1 MNRGAGMS
9 KHTRTTQSGYS
20 LAEILVAVAVFAL
33 IILAALL
40 AYDRSNR
47 EFKLGVEAANLQ
59 QNTRVAFDKL
69 SGDLRSAGFDFDR
82 DGIPAGSVGGTN
94 QYQQPDEQFEYIG
107 QHAIAIRGNFD
118 YETEA
123 TPCPAST
130 PDNCDNGRERT
141 YESTQFPVV
150 TTGNDEII
158 AYGLVPDSQ
167 TTIPAC
173 DPATNCIQ
181 FYADTYAPRKS
192 YPSTGGLDE
201 RVVKIP
207 GVDLGVAQTSGTYM
221 GQTCSA
227 ATPCYKLDNPPY
239 TLYRFSLDRTQQDFT
254 TGANVVRTPLAT
266 NIRSVKFTYYQDAQ
280 GFVTLKDLENDTDVS
295 TGSPIF
301 GEGPYTVA
309 NPTAVVRERI
319 TRAKINAIRV
329 ELIGMNEAPDRGYT
343 VSGETVASVANRRQ
357 YRLETLISPRNIQK
371 RGMKEQDTI
380 APGAP
385 TDLEICTGRCGGVY
399 LHWTAPAV
407 NATQGAPDQYQIVYD
422 LRSEPGFRYRSTT
435 YSNTFGYVFPEPG
448 DPSMIPNVEYKFAVV
463 ALNSFGSGTSLP
475 VYGYPRNNT
484 KPEAPTALTAT
495 PRSGIITLQWQRPL
509 NDASGTMAC
518 TSGTPPSTIPSL
530 EIQGYRIERTTD
542 PSGTWDV
549 IADETVVQSAAT
561 TVTWED
567 TTVQNCITYHY
578 RVTAIEECIADAAY
592 NLGGIDQ
599 AKSDPSVEASATPPA
614 QDEPKPPTSFKVDQ
628 SSPIVS
634 GNANVNMSW
643 SKVTQDMSDNPINV
657 SSYKVYR
664 RQIAPAA
671 AATGFTEIHEMPMSG
686 TSPDTLTWDDM
697 GLPATSGEQ
706 YEYYV
711 TALQCP
717 GAGELESGP
726 SNTQKYPC
734 IFSADALNSP
744 PLNSDAFDGSG
755 LSDLDPWLV
764 VDDATVTV
772 NHNTSAT
779 DEVSSATFSIYD
791 ETGSLMRS
799 GTDSLPPYEATW
811 VLSGDLN
818 RVDVSVLDENGCTT
832 AFSRWVQNQP
842 QACCLLPQSASTGVM
857 SFTAGNDFVEITLKN
872 VCQGT
877 LDIQNIEFT
886 WTGAIRPT
894 RVLFPTASGTDTVNV
909 PGSATS
915 PTTVTPGGTV
925 IDVPADNADSS
936 TYKITVRFASTLAAG
951 NPITGFTVNY
961 IRQTESTTEACSVVP

>member
-1 MNRGAGMS
+1 MS
-9 KHTRTTQSGYS
+9 KHNRTTQSGYS

-123 TPCPAST
+123 TPCPASS

-173 DPATNCIQ
+173 DPATNCIR
-181 FYADTYAPRKS
+181 FYADTKVPRKS
-192 YPSTGGLDE
+192 YPSTGGVDE
-201 RVVKIP
+201 STVSIP

-221 GQTCSA
+221 GQTCAA

-239 TLYRFSLDRTQQDFT
+239 TLYRFSLDRTQQDFS

-329 ELIGMNEAPDRGYT
+329 ELIGMNEAPDRGYS
-343 VSGETVASVANRRQ
+343 VSGETVASVKNRRQ

-385 TDLEICTGRCGGVY
+385 TDVKICTGRCGGVY
-399 LHWTAPAV
+399 LTWTAPPV

-435 YSNTFGYVFPEPG
+435 YSNTFGFVFPEPG
-448 DPSMIPNVEYKFAVV
+448 DPAMTPNLEYKFAVV

-475 VYGYPRNNT
+475 VYGFPRNNT
-484 KPEAPTALTAT
+484 KPEKPTALTAVA
-495 PRSGIITLQWQRPL
+495 RSGIIALQWQRPMS
-509 NDASGTMAC
+509 DASGSMSC
-518 TSGTPPSTIPSL
+518 TSGTPPTFLPPL
-530 EIQGYRIERTTD
+530 EIQGYRVERTTN
-542 PSGTWDV
+542 PSVAASWTV
-549 IADETVVQSAAT
+549 IADETVVQSTAN

-592 NLGGIDQ
+592 NVSGDTAQ
-599 AKSDPSVEASATPPA
+599 AMSDASDPTSATPPA
-614 QDEPKPPTSFKVDQ
+614 EDDPKPPTSFVVDQ
-628 SSPIVS
+628 NSPISS
-634 GNANVNMSW
+634 GNADVNMSW
-643 SKVTQDMSDNPINV
+643 AKVTQDMSDNAINA

-664 RQIAPAA
+664 RQIAPAV
-671 AATGFTEIHEMPMSG
+671 AATSFSEIYELLVSG
-686 TSPDTLTWDDM
+686 TSPDTLTWVDP
-697 GLPATSGEQ
+697 GLPVGAGEQ

-717 GAGELESGP
+717 SSERESGQSDP
-726 SNTQKYPC
+726 QKYPC
-734 IFSADALNSP
+734 YFSSDALNTTP
-744 PLNSDAFDGSG
+744 ILSDAFDGSG
-755 LSDLDPWLV
+755 LSDVDPWLV
-764 VDDATVTV
+764 VDEATVEV
-772 NHNTSAT
+772 NNNTSAVT
-779 DEVSSATFSIYD
+779 EVRSATFVAYTERGDLIVSETDDVAPYD
-791 ETGSLMRS
+791 F
-799 GTDSLPPYEATW
+799 TW
-811 VLSGDLN
+811 TLVDTLN
-818 RVDVSVLDENGCTT
+818 RVEISVLDENGCTK
-832 AFSRWVQNQP
+832 AFTRWVEDQP
-842 QACCLLPQSASTGVM
+842 QSCCLLPLTADSTVM
-857 SFTAGNDFVEITLKN
+857 SFTAGNDFVDIYLKN
-872 VCQGT
+872 VCNGT
-877 LDIQNIEFT
+877 LDIQNIQFT

-915 PTTVTPGGTV
+915 PTSVTPGGTV
-925 IDVPADNADSS
+925 IDVPADNADS
-936 TYKITVRFASTLAAG
+936 TTRYKIQVKFASTLAAG

-961 IRQTESTTEACSVVP
+961 IRQTESSTEACAVVP